1 MQGLTVLVVDELVSF
16 REAVCGMLHATPFPV
31 VGEPADGR
39 DAVQMA
45 KELQPDLIVLGLGLP
60 QLNGLETAKRLRT
73 LAPQAKLL
81 FLSQESCPDAV
92 REAFDLGASG
102 YLHKSNTSSDLL
114 PAIEAVLRGEPFVSK
129 SLEFSGRTD
138 APRRHEVQF
147 CSHDSVLL
155 ESFACGLATALETGD
170 AAVVLATKSHREGLV
185 QRLKAEGFD
194 VDVAMQQGT
203 YISLDAADTLS
214 TVMVNGVPDRARLLE
229 GLNGFIASAGKASK
243 KAHPRIA
250 VCGECAGLLCALGNV
265 NAAIRLEK
273 AGNDLVKTHNVD
285 ILCAYP
291 LSGFHGGKDVQVFQS
306 ICREHTAV
314 YSR

>member
-102 YLHKSNTSSDLL
+102 YIHKT
-114 PAIEAVLRGEPFVSK
+114 I
-129 SLEFSGRTD
+129 
-138 APRRHEVQF
+138 RRVT
-147 CSHDSVLL
+147 C
-155 ESFACGLATALETGD
+155 C
-170 AAVVLATKSHREGLV
+170 
-185 QRLKAEGFD
+185 
-194 VDVAMQQGT
+194 
-203 YISLDAADTLS
+203 
-214 TVMVNGVPDRARLLE
+214 
-229 GLNGFIASAGKASK
+229 
-243 KAHPRIA
+243 
-250 VCGECAGLLCALGNV
+250 
-265 NAAIRLEK
+265 
-273 AGNDLVKTHNVD
+273 
-285 ILCAYP
+285 P
-291 LSGFHGGKDVQVFQS
+291 LSKRFLGVSHSLARAWSLAEERMPRAATRYNS
-306 ICREHTAV
+306 IPMIRFF
-314 YSR
+314 